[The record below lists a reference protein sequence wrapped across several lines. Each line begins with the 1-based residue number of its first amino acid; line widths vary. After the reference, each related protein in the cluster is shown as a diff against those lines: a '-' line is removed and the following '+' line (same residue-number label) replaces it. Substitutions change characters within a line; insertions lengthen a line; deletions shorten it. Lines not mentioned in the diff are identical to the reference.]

1 MPLDKLFFLNK
12 PNIYNIF
19 LKLKQTK
26 YITTL
31 MEYEQTTF
39 YCFIKMQL
47 CDWKTTTT
55 TFEQND
61 RTVIMES
68 VLIPYIVLL
77 QTKPTVAYLW

>member
-47 CDWKTTTT
+47 CD
-55 TFEQND
+55 
-61 RTVIMES
+61 
-68 VLIPYIVLL
+68 
-77 QTKPTVAYLW
+77 